1 MIMAL
6 LTYYTLILALAF
18 VWPTWRLWR
27 RERINALVL
36 PRDDTAE
43 GVIGIWFKGLIAA
56 VAAVVAMIA
65 LGLSPQRLG
74 ALAWLNSASADGA
87 GWTLLL
93 VSLIIITIA
102 QANMGRAWRIGI
114 DHTNTPM
121 LAREGL
127 FGWSRN
133 PIFLGL
139 RINLLGLFLIL
150 PNAATL
156 AIWLVGE
163 ALMQVQ
169 VRLEEEHL
177 ARTFGDTYA
186 DYQATVRRW
195 V

>member
-6 LTYYTLILALAF
+6 PTYYTLVLASAF

-43 GVIGIWFKGLIAA
+43 GVIGIWFKGLIAS
-56 VAAVVAMIA
+56 VAAVLALIA
-65 LGLSPQRLG
+65 LGMSPQRLG
-74 ALAWLNSASADGA
+74 ELAWLNSLPADVV
-87 GWTLLL
+87 GWALLM
-93 VSLIIITIA
+93 VSLLIITIA

-114 DHTNTPM
+114 DHTSTPI

-127 FGWSRN
+127 FRWSRN

-139 RINLLGLFLIL
+139 RLNLLGLFLIL

-156 AIWLVGE
+156 VIWLVGE

-177 ARTFGDTYA
+177 ARTFRDIYA
-186 DYQATVRRW
+186 DYKRTVRRW

>member
-6 LTYYTLILALAF
+6 LIYYALILALAF
-18 VWPTWRLWR
+18 VWPTLRLWR
-27 RERINALVL
+27 RERINALAL

-56 VAAVVAMIA
+56 VAAVLAMIA
-65 LGLSPQRLG
+65 LGVSPQRLG
-74 ALAWLNSASADGA
+74 ELAWLNSASADGI
-87 GWTLLL
+87 GWILLL
-93 VSLIIITIA
+93 VSLLVITIA

-114 DHTNTPM
+114 DDTNTPM
-121 LAREGL
+121 LARAGL
-127 FGWSRN
+127 FRWSRN

-139 RINLLGLFLIL
+139 RLNLLGLFLIL

-156 AIWLVGE
+156 VIWLVSE

-186 DYQATVRRW
+186 DYQGAVRRW

>member
-6 LTYYTLILALAF
+6 LTYYTLVLASAF

-43 GVIGIWFKGLIAA
+43 GVIGIWFKGLIAS
-56 VAAVVAMIA
+56 VAAVLALIA
-65 LGLSPQRLG
+65 LGMSPQRLG
-74 ALAWLNSASADGA
+74 ELAWLNSVPADGV
-87 GWTLLL
+87 GWALLM
-93 VSLIIITIA
+93 VSLLIITIA

-114 DHTNTPM
+114 DHTSTPI

-127 FGWSRN
+127 FRWSRN

-139 RINLLGLFLIL
+139 RLNLLGLFLIL

-156 AIWLVGE
+156 VIWLVGE

-177 ARTFGDTYA
+177 ARTFRDIYA
-186 DYQATVRRW
+186 DYKRTVRRW

>member
-56 VAAVVAMIA
+56 VLTLIA
-65 LGLSPQRLG
+65 LGMSPQRLG
-74 ALAWLNSASADGA
+74 ELAWLNSVPADGV
-87 GWTLLL
+87 GWTLLM
-93 VSLIIITIA
+93 VSLLVITIA

-127 FGWSRN
+127 FRWSRN
-133 PIFLGL
+133 PIFLGMRL
-139 RINLLGLFLIL
+139 NLLGLFLIL

-156 AIWLVGE
+156 VIWLVGE

-177 ARTFGDTYA
+177 ARTFRDTYA
-186 DYQATVRRW
+186 DYQRTVRRW

>member
-56 VAAVVAMIA
+56 FATVVAMIA
-65 LGLSPQRLG
+65 LGVSPQRLG
-74 ALAWLNSASADGA
+74 ELAWLNSAPAVGV
-87 GWTLLL
+87 GWTLLMVSFL
-93 VSLIIITIA
+93 VITIA
-102 QANMGRAWRIGI
+102 QTNMGRAWRIGI
-114 DHTNTPM
+114 DHTNTPI

-127 FGWSRN
+127 FRWSRN

-156 AIWLVGE
+156 VIWLVGE

-186 DYQATVRRW
+186 DYQGAVRRW

>member
-6 LTYYTLILALAF
+6 LTYYTLVLAFAF

-43 GVIGIWFKGLIAA
+43 GVIGIWFKGLIAS
-56 VAAVVAMIA
+56 VAAVLALIA
-65 LGLSPQRLG
+65 LGMSPQRLG
-74 ALAWLNSASADGA
+74 ELAWLNSVPADGV
-87 GWTLLL
+87 GWALLM
-93 VSLIIITIA
+93 VSLLIITIA

-114 DHTNTPM
+114 DHTSTPI

-127 FGWSRN
+127 FRWSRN

-139 RINLLGLFLIL
+139 RLNLLGLFLIL

-156 AIWLVGE
+156 VIWLVGE

-177 ARTFGDTYA
+177 ARTFRDIYA
-186 DYQATVRRW
+186 DYKRTVRRW

>member
-56 VAAVVAMIA
+56 VAAVLALIA
-65 LGLSPQRLG
+65 LGMSPQRLG
-74 ALAWLNSASADGA
+74 ELAWLNSVPADGV
-87 GWTLLL
+87 GWTLLT
-93 VSLIIITIA
+93 VSLVVITIA
-102 QANMGRAWRIGI
+102 QANMGRAWRIGV
-114 DHTNTPM
+114 DYTNTPM

-127 FGWSRN
+127 FRWSRN

-156 AIWLVGE
+156 VIWLVGE

-177 ARTFGDTYA
+177 ARTFGVTYA
-186 DYQATVRRW
+186 DYQGAVRRW

>member
-56 VAAVVAMIA
+56 VAAVLAMIA
-65 LGLSPQRLG
+65 LGVSPQRLG
-74 ALAWLNSASADGA
+74 ELAWLNSVPADGV
-87 GWTLLL
+87 GWTLLM
-93 VSLIIITIA
+93 VSLLVITIA

-114 DHTNTPM
+114 DHTSTPI

-127 FGWSRN
+127 FRWSRN

-139 RINLLGLFLIL
+139 RLNLLGLFLIL

-186 DYQATVRRW
+186 HYRRTVRRW

>member
-6 LTYYTLILALAF
+6 LTYYTLLLASAF

-43 GVIGIWFKGLIAA
+43 GVIGIWFKGLIAS
-56 VAAVVAMIA
+56 VAAVLALIA
-65 LGLSPQRLG
+65 LGMSPQRLG
-74 ALAWLNSASADGA
+74 ELAWLNSVPADGV
-87 GWTLLL
+87 GWALLM
-93 VSLIIITIA
+93 VSLLIITIA

-114 DHTNTPM
+114 DHTSTPI

-127 FGWSRN
+127 FRWSRN

-139 RINLLGLFLIL
+139 RLNLLGLFLIL

-156 AIWLVGE
+156 VIWLVGE

-177 ARTFGDTYA
+177 ARTFRDIYA
-186 DYQATVRRW
+186 DYKRTVRRW

>member
-1 MIMAL
+1 MFWHL
-6 LTYYTLILALAF
+6 PSSGL
-18 VWPTWRLWR
+18 TWRLWR

-43 GVIGIWFKGLIAA
+43 GVIGIWFKGLIAS
-56 VAAVVAMIA
+56 VAAVLALIA
-65 LGLSPQRLG
+65 LGMSPQRLG
-74 ALAWLNSASADGA
+74 ELAWLNSVPADGV
-87 GWTLLL
+87 GWALLM
-93 VSLIIITIA
+93 VSLLIITIA

-114 DHTNTPM
+114 DHTSTPI

-127 FGWSRN
+127 FRWSRN

-139 RINLLGLFLIL
+139 RFNLLGLFLIL

-156 AIWLVGE
+156 VIWLVAE

-186 DYQATVRRW
+186 DYQGSVRRW

>member
-36 PRDDTAE
+36 PRDDRAE
-43 GVIGIWFKGLIAA
+43 GVIGIWFKGLIIS
-56 VAAVVAMIA
+56 VAAVLEMIA
-65 LGLSPQRLG
+65 LGVSPQSLG
-74 ALAWLNSASADGA
+74 ELAWLNSASADRV
-87 GWTLLL
+87 GWTLLM
-93 VSLIIITIA
+93 VSFIVITIA
-102 QANMGRAWRIGI
+102 QAHMGRAWRIGI

-127 FGWSRN
+127 FRWSRN

-139 RINLLGLFLIL
+139 RLNLLGLFLIL

-156 AIWLVGE
+156 VIWLVGE

-177 ARTFGDTYA
+177 ARTFGDTYV
-186 DYQATVRRW
+186 DYQGAVRRW

>member
-6 LTYYTLILALAF
+6 LTYYTLVLASAF

-43 GVIGIWFKGLIAA
+43 GVIGIWFKGLIAS
-56 VAAVVAMIA
+56 VAAVLALIA
-65 LGLSPQRLG
+65 LGMSPQRLG
-74 ALAWLNSASADGA
+74 ELAWLNSVPADGV
-87 GWTLLL
+87 GWALLM
-93 VSLIIITIA
+93 VSLFIITIA

-114 DHTNTPM
+114 DHTSTPI

-127 FGWSRN
+127 FRWSRN

-139 RINLLGLFLIL
+139 RLNLLGLFLIL

-156 AIWLVGE
+156 VIWLVGE

-186 DYQATVRRW
+186 DYQESVRRW